1 MPDAIVQYDH
11 LDPHIHEGRRLVL
24 LANFPEGPNVL
35 EHLKLDDW
43 KKVSPCLD
51 RLKRVRLLGGLG
63 MRLMQISRCLHW
75 ELRQS
80 VEGYLGFVLQSI
92 VTGAYPIAVLTL
104 SSALLAVGIE
114 VQSGDHG
121 RVELTNIDHHQEKGF
136 KVTRFAI
143 TDRWGMYRE
152 FDECGNHLHARPC
165 RKMRTKTGCP
175 RALRFDGCGCACPY
189 LHARSSELGNGSQP
203 ALGTRPAKSRRPG
216 IAFWL
221 TRMTTA
227 VCYCLVSRT

>member
-1 MPDAIVQYDH
+1 M
-11 LDPHIHEGRRLVL
+11 
-24 LANFPEGPNVL
+24 
-35 EHLKLDDW
+35 
-43 KKVSPCLD
+43 
-51 RLKRVRLLGGLG
+51 KRVRLLGGLG

-92 VTGAYPIAVLTL
+92 VTGAYPITVLTL

-114 VQSGDHG
+114 VQSDDHD
-121 RVELTNIDHHQEKGF
+121 RVKLTNLDHHQEKGVKLTNIDHHQKKGF

-152 FDECGNHLHARPC
+152 FDEDGNHLHARPC
-165 RKMRTKTGCP
+165 HKMRTKTGCP

-189 LHARSSELGNGSQP
+189 LHARSSELGKWLVATARNE
-203 ALGTRPAKSRRPG
+203 SRREP
-216 IAFWL
+216 APWDRL
-221 TRMTTA
+221 LA
-227 VCYCLVSRT
+227 LKDSRGRLLLRGLPYVDGFCVTSSEWKSWIPVTGLR